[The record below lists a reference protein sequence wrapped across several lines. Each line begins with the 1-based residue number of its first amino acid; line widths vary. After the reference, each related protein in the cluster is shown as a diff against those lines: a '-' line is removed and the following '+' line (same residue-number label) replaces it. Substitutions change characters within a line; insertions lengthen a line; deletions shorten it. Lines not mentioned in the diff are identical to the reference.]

1 MIIAEIGLNHQGD
14 TSYSLDYCKKL
25 VNTNVDAV
33 TYQIREKEFYQKD
46 DYKKLELTLEHYQE
60 VGEYLHRHD
69 KLFGVALSDHD
80 LVEEMEK
87 IGVDF
92 YKVLSWDIESHDYIN
107 RLCSFEKP
115 VFVSTGTSS
124 VKQLDSLHS
133 QCPNLLV
140 KLIHTQLEFEIE
152 NVNLK
157 AINFLKDRY
166 PFDVAFGNHC
176 EDIEVLY
183 TSIAFKPSDIFFYV
197 KSDWKE
203 EHIDEKH
210 SVKLSEVGKLVNDLK
225 KLPKSLG
232 VAEKFEVKIKDKYL
246 IQNVKDEK

>member
-60 VGEYLHRHD
+60 VGEYLHRH
-69 KLFGVALSDHD
+69 
-80 LVEEMEK
+80 
-87 IGVDF
+87 
-92 YKVLSWDIESHDYIN
+92 
-107 RLCSFEKP
+107 
-115 VFVSTGTSS
+115 